1 MSGNSVSNIEQ
12 GSVYEIMYKLANGRW
27 AASIPNRAALLGVVE
42 ALPTNDF
49 DAAVLMYEAFEN
61 RVHYNGS
68 SGWYEWNGKVHE
80 LDRTDTLGIG
90 LVGRFI
96 RAMESVY
103 DTLRD
108 QIEGWGD
115 SEAVEKGVKDALP
128 VKQYIDKVKS
138 HGGTRGLAEYMKSIF
153 RVNNNFFDGDSQWI
167 VMSDGGVIDVARTLA
182 FEELVIMDPDPARPV
197 TRTLGVTV
205 DEDTSDVPVE
215 FLRLLRATVSND
227 EEVKYLQVAAGA
239 AIMGTGKAKNIPH
252 LVGPPHTF
260 KSVYLNVLDEV
271 FGTYSGTLP
280 ATALVARYGGGTNF
294 AQSRARGVRF
304 LWLSE
309 PQTTRTDDAFL
320 KNLSGGGEPI
330 NTEEKGK
337 DSVAWKAQC
346 VLHIA
351 ANHVLRFDSRDSAIV
366 SRMNIVEFHNQVKEK
381 DINPMLAFELVEREG
396 EEIFMWA
403 LRGAME
409 YSKRGSIEVPASVTA
424 RAESHVVKSSQP
436 MRWLEEALDSGE
448 YVLDV
453 VPAVRS
459 VKVKDA
465 FAAFRMWCMDNME
478 DLKMNQAT
486 WLGEVHR
493 FLKTPP
499 EKVNMKSNNLRV
511 IYGLSTP
518 VLRAEGSVGGT
529 VEQAKKLGP
538 GGKKW
543 SDLVE

>member
-1 MSGNSVSNIEQ
+1 MANAVVNIEQ
-12 GSVYEIMYKLANGRW
+12 SSVYEIMYKIANGKWGAR
-27 AASIPNRAALLGVVE
+27 IPNLSTLYSVISE
-42 ALPTNDF
+42 IPQTDY
-49 DAAVLMYEAFEN
+49 DAAHLMYEAFEN
-61 RVHYNGS
+61 RIHYNGS
-68 SGWYEWNGKVHE
+68 AGWYEWNGRVHE
-80 LDRTDTLGIG
+80 LDRTDTLGAG

-96 RAMESVY
+96 RAMESVLEAIEAEILSWP
-103 DTLRD
+103 DAED
-108 QIEGWGD
+108 QQKAAKIV
-115 SEAVEKGVKDALP
+115 AP
-128 VKQYIDKVKS
+128 VRSYVDKVKGN
-138 HGGTRGLAEYMKSIF
+138 GGTRNLAEYLKSVF
-153 RVNNNFFDGDSQWI
+153 RVDNNYFDRDTQWI
-167 VMSDGGVIDVARTLA
+167 VMEDGGVLDMGRTLA
-182 FEELVIMDPDPARPV
+182 FEEPVIMDPDPSRPV
-197 TRTLGVTV
+197 TRHLGVSI
-205 DEDTSDVPVE
+205 DEDTSDTPVE

-227 EEVKYLQVAAGA
+227 EEVEYLQTAAGA
-239 AIMGTGKAKNIPH
+239 AIMGTGTAKNIPH

-337 DSVAWKAQC
+337 DSVAWYAQC

-366 SRMNIVEFHNQVKEK
+366 SRMNIVEFHNQVKEE
-381 DINPMLAFELVEREG
+381 DINPRLAEELVEREG

-403 LRGAME
+403 LRGAIT
-409 YSKRGSIEVPASVTA
+409 YSKRGSIKVPKSVKD
-424 RAESHVVKSSQP
+424 RAQSHVVSSSQP
-436 MRWLEEALDSGE
+436 MRWLEEMQDSGE
-448 YVLDV
+448 YVLSTE
-453 VPAVRS
+453 VPAYKC

-465 FAAFRMWCMDNME
+465 FQAFRMWCMDNME

-486 WLGEVHR
+486 WLKEVYR
-493 FLKTPP
+493 YLETPP
-499 EKVNMKSNNLRV
+499 EKQNVKARNVRV
-511 IYGLSTP
+511 IYGLTTP
-518 VLRAEGSVGGT
+518 AMAAEEKGGASSEGGGR
-529 VEQAKKLGP
+529 VGP

>member
-1 MSGNSVSNIEQ
+1 MANAVVNIEQ
-12 GSVYEIMYKLANGRW
+12 SSVYEIMYKLANGKW
-27 AASIPNRAALLGVVE
+27 AGRIPNRSALLSVLME
-42 ALPTNDF
+42 IPTNDF
-49 DAAVLMYEAFEN
+49 DAAHLLYETFQN

-68 SGWYEWNGKVHE
+68 SGWYEWNGTVHE
-80 LDRTDTLGIG
+80 LDRTDTLGTG
-90 LVGRFI
+90 LVGRYI
-96 RAMESVY
+96 RA
-103 DTLRD
+103 L
-108 QIEGWGD
+108 
-115 SEAVEKGVKDALP
+115 EAVKDSLTSEILSWAEVDDQSKGFKDLDSLIS
-128 VKQYIDKVKS
+128 YLDKIKGNS
-138 HGGTRGLAEYMKSIF
+138 GTKGLSEYLRSMFK
-153 RVNNNFFDGDSQWI
+153 VDNNYFDGDQNWI
-167 VMSDGGVIDVARTLA
+167 VMSDGTVIDLAMTLGYG
-182 FEELVIMDPDPARPV
+182 ELAVLDPDPARPV
-197 TRTLGVTV
+197 TRKLGVTV
-205 DEDTSDVPVE
+205 DEDTSSVPVE

-227 EEVKYLQVAAGA
+227 DEVRYLQVSAGA
-239 AIMGTGKAKNIPH
+239 AIMGTGRAKNIPH

-337 DSVAWKAQC
+337 DSVAWYAQC

-366 SRMNIVEFHNQVKEK
+366 SRMNIVEFHNQVAEK
-381 DINPMLAFELVEREG
+381 DINPRLAEQLVEREG

-403 LRGAME
+403 LQGAIM
-409 YSKRGSIEVPASVTA
+409 YSERGSIEVPQSVKD
-424 RAESHVVKSSQP
+424 RAQAHVVGSSQP
-436 MRWLEEALDSGE
+436 MRWLEEMQDMGE
-448 YVLDV
+448 YVISPGV
-453 VPAVRS
+453 AGYKCI
-459 VKVKDA
+459 KVKEG
-465 FAAFRMWCMDNME
+465 FQAFRMWCMDNME

-486 WLGEVHR
+486 WLAEVHR
-493 FLKTPP
+493 YLKTPP
-499 EKVNMKSNNLRV
+499 EKQDMKARNTRV
-511 IYGLSTP
+511 IYGLTTP
-518 VLRAEGSVGGT
+518 ALISDGPMGETALVRP
-529 VEQAKKLGP
+529 VES